1 MGHTHGPYYTS
12 NMNLADTAG
21 LVSSFDE
28 IVRRA
33 IADDFKFPCATFDKP
48 EHASAVEY
56 LETVSANVGKFRATG
71 GVVGR
76 QRERELIMKYFQTK
90 GTMAFICGGP
100 SVGKTRLLN
109 DIIKVDR
116 QMRNFKGGAGQSMPV
131 RIVRFDGRAV
141 DSLHKALQQAT
152 VQQEKGVLPLGT
164 VVEVDVGRVKVKM
177 PLTGGSDVA
186 AVTDC
191 VTALWEQAQKD
202 SEHVV
207 VVLDEANAFLKTT
220 NKAADD
226 TVELFNTLVLHTK
239 QTSHMSVVLLSS
251 DEALPFRPEDMGLKT
266 THLRHTLV
274 VGGAAPLEMLD
285 QLEELGVGKNLRE
298 LLVRI
303 YGGHIWQ
310 VDVALDRLASA
321 LEAGDETSVVRGRQG
336 AAGGR
341 AGGGGPLW
349 VLPPS
354 QVRCAGA
361 RADQVQR
368 LHIPDRRHQGVLRR
382 PEGET
387 RTQWSDGVHTARA
400 RADSRRAAAAS
411 PGTSDRSCCRYGSC
425 HYSRTCSH
433 WLSCGYSQAAGQ
445 DRLG

>member
-1 MGHTHGPYYTS
+1 MLSKCVRSNVLRVTVQAAHMSAGVPRVLNVIEGGDKGLMGHTHGPYYTN

-33 IADDFKFPCATFDKP
+33 IADDLKLTSTTFDKS
-48 EHASAVEY
+48 EHASVVEY
-56 LETVSANVGKFRATG
+56 LETVSANVMKFTTTG

-100 SVGKTRLLN
+100 SVGKTRLLD
-109 DIIKVDR
+109 DIIKADT

-141 DSLHKALQQAT
+141 DSLHKALQQAA

-177 PLTGGSDVA
+177 PLTGKSDVA

-226 TVELFNTLVLHTK
+226 TVKLFNTLVLHTK
-239 QTSHMSVVLLSS
+239 QTRHMSVVLMSS
-251 DEALPFRPEDMGLKT
+251 DEALPFRLEDMGLKT

-310 VDVALDRLASA
+310 VDVALDRLASE
-321 LEAGDETSVVRGRQG
+321 LKAGDETSVVRGPMDSIG
-336 AAGGR
+336 DAFA
-341 AGGGGPLW
+341 LW
-349 VLPPS
+349 EEKKGD
-354 QVRCAGA
+354 RE
-361 RADQVQR
+361 R
-368 LHIPDRRHQGVLRR
+368 LVGVL
-382 PEGET
+382 EE
-387 RTQWSDGVHTARA
+387 VARCGF
-400 RADSRRAAAAS
+400 S
-411 PGTSDRSCCRYGSC
+411 P
-425 HYSRTCSH
+425 
-433 WLSCGYSQAAGQ
+433 L
-445 DRLG
+445 